1 MPGKSYDDL
10 LSLQSGVIARR
21 QLTALGVPPHELE
34 RLLRRRDLVR
44 VHDGVFINHTG
55 TPTWLQRAWI
65 GVLIAWPA
73 ALAGDSALRAADG
86 PGKAGRDDA
95 LVHIAVSRDRKV
107 LLPPGYRLHRT
118 PRLHPKVSWN
128 TSPPR
133 VRVEEALVD
142 VASGAVDD
150 FAAISVLADA
160 IQARRTTPERIRDRL
175 DARPRLPRRD
185 FLRGVLTDL
194 HLGTCS
200 VLEHGYLTRVEQ
212 PHGLPTARRQL
223 RDSATGGPIYRD
235 VAYVDFDQLVEI
247 DGRLWHDNA
256 STRDADLDRD
266 LDAAVDR
273 LNTVRVGWGQ
283 VFQRPCATAARIAA
297 LLQARGWT
305 GAITRCPDCPSGLP
319 LAV

>member
-1 MPGKSYDDL
+1 MPTSLYADL

-21 QLTALGVPPHELE
+21 QLTERGVPPHELE
-34 RLLRRRDLVR
+34 RLVRRRDLVR
-44 VHDGVFINHTG
+44 AHDGVFIDHTG

-86 PGKAGRDDA
+86 PGRAGRDDDV
-95 LVHIAVSRDRKV
+95 VHIAVSRDRKV
-107 LLPPGYRLHRT
+107 VLPSGYRLHRVS
-118 PRLHPKVSWN
+118 RLHLKVTWN

-133 VRVEEALVD
+133 VRTEEALID
-142 VASGAVDD
+142 VASRAPDD
-150 FAAISVLADA
+150 FVAISLLADA
-160 IQARRTTPERIRDRL
+160 IQSRRTTPTRLRDRL
-175 DARPRLPRRD
+175 DARPRVRRRD

-200 VLEHGYLTRVEQ
+200 VLEHGYLTRVER
-212 PHGLPTARRQL
+212 PHGLPAARRQL
-223 RDSATGGPIYRD
+223 RDSALGPVYRD
-235 VAYVDFDQLVEI
+235 VAYIGFDQLVEI

-256 STRDADLDRD
+256 SARDADLDRD

-283 VFQRPCATAARIAA
+283 VFARPCATAARIAV

-305 GAITRCPDCPSGLP
+305 GQIARCPDCPQGLP
-319 LAV
+319 LAG